1 MVILGLNRDN
11 GKEHGSYYIIVCIP
25 KRAVQGLGFGVWGV
39 GFRVWG
45 LRFEVWGSGSG
56 LGAQTLSARP
66 STPNPGFKSLNLQPE
81 TLQPKS

>member
-45 LRFEVWGSGSG
+45 LRFGVWGSG
-56 LGAQTLSARP
+56 LGFRVGVQ
-66 STPNPGFKSLNLQPE
+66 SLG
-81 TLQPKS
+81 PKV